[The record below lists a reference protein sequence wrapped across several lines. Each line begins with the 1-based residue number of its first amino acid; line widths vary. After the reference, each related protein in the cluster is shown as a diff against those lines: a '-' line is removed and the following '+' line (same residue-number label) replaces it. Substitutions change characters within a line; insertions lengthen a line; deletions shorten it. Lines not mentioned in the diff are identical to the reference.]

1 MRRAALSTALAAVLS
16 SLLPQPAL
24 GQQPQ
29 WRPSR
34 IPENSYAQPLAAATH
49 AAPVHQ
55 AARPQSHNSA
65 QFDSQ
70 TQIDNRASTAPQAMP
85 QQSAANGEQLGSG
98 VVLRWKTVGPTAA
111 SEQAV
116 ADATRL
122 RQQAG
127 QEFAQAERSQNVSAQ
142 AQQSHATLSA
152 EMRGSGNPL
161 RSQVRQAAYQQ
172 ATGNNG
178 AALSPEQLA
187 PPALPPSG
195 SPMPSLPGSNAWTP
209 PQFGAPQDNSPASP
223 NAQQLPGRSVDP
235 LQTPELPPPPGNS
248 GATPPEAAQPE
259 FVQPRA
265 PQQGFSN
272 GRNDSSSI
280 LEDDRPGNPFPPK
293 RDRNSPSDLNAGPE
307 LIPPPRRS
315 SDQPQPGSN
324 DSSSGS
330 NELKRRS
337 ESTTS
342 GYCNEMRA
350 RIHSTPLTDVSLD
363 ISPKYGAGFRAKKDP
378 EQQRL
383 DFASS
388 ALVREWTDYRGH
400 VLATGRLIDLRDDRV
415 VIDVAGRE
423 QLIPVRDLSDV
434 DVTYVGESWNIPER
448 CGTGYDPLRGRN
460 FVPSTVQWAASGLCH
475 KPLYFEQVQLE
486 RYGHE
491 TGPVLQ
497 PLISTAH
504 FFGNIAVLPYKMG
517 IHPPNECQ
525 YALGYFRPG
534 NCAPYMVQPIPWSLR
549 GAAVQAA
556 VVTGGAALIP

>member
-1 MRRAALSTALAAVLS
+1 MRRAALATALAAALTN
-16 SLLPQPAL
+16 LLPQPAC

-34 IPENSYAQPLAAATH
+34 IPDSSHAQPLATATQV
-49 AAPVHQ
+49 APVHQ
-55 AARPQSHNSA
+55 AARPQSPAHLDHA
-65 QFDSQ
+65 GH
-70 TQIDNRASTAPQAMP
+70 QAIP
-85 QQSAANGEQLGSG
+85 QQSSPGDEQLGSG
-98 VVLRWKTVGPTAA
+98 VVLRWRTVSPTAA
-111 SEQAV
+111 SDQAV
-116 ADATRL
+116 ADAARL

-127 QEFAQAERSQNVSAQ
+127 QEFAQAGGPQNASAHAHQ
-142 AQQSHATLSA
+142 PHATLAA
-152 EMRGSGNPL
+152 EVRGSSNPL
-161 RSQVRQAAYQQ
+161 RSQVRLAAYQQ
-172 ATGNNG
+172 STGNANNAAVHG
-178 AALSPEQLA
+178 ADQLT

-195 SPMPSLPGSNAWTP
+195 SPMPNLPDSNAWAA
-209 PQFGAPQDNSPASP
+209 PQFGAPQNIPPVSP
-223 NAQQLPGRSVDP
+223 NGSLPGQNVDP
-235 LQTPELPPPPGNS
+235 LQTPELPPPPGGS
-248 GATPPEAAQPE
+248 GTTPPQASQPAPAQP
-259 FVQPRA
+259 QDS
-265 PQQGFSN
+265 QQGAPLQGSSN
-272 GRNDSSSI
+272 GRNDSGSI
-280 LEDDRPGNPFPPK
+280 LEGDRPSNPFPPQ
-293 RDRNSPSDLNAGPE
+293 RDPNSPSDLNAGPE

-315 SDQPQPGSN
+315 GDQLLPRSN
-324 DSSSGS
+324 DDAGGSS
-330 NELKRRS
+330 ELKRRS
-337 ESTTS
+337 ESTSS

-350 RIHSTPLTDVSLD
+350 RIHSIPLTEVSLD
-363 ISPKYGAGFRAKKDP
+363 ISPQYGAGFRAKKDP

-388 ALVREWTDYRGH
+388 AIVREWTDYRGKI
-400 VLATGRLIDLRDDRV
+400 LATGRLIDLRHDRV
-415 VIDVAGRE
+415 VIDVDGSE

-434 DVTYVGESWNIPER
+434 DVTYLGESWNIPER

-460 FVPSTVQWAASGLCH
+460 FIPSTVQWTASGLCH

-534 NCAPYMVQPIPWSLR
+534 NCAPYMMQPIPWSLR
-549 GAAVQAA
+549 GAAAQAA

>member
-1 MRRAALSTALAAVLS
+1 MRRAALSALLTATLS
-16 SLLPQPAL
+16 SLLPQAAN

-34 IPENSYAQPLAAATH
+34 IPENSRAQPLA
-49 AAPVHQ
+49 
-55 AARPQSHNSA
+55 SA
-65 QFDSQ
+65 
-70 TQIDNRASTAPQAMP
+70 APQAVAP
-85 QQSAANGEQLGSG
+85 QAAPNSEQLGSG

-116 ADATRL
+116 ADAARL

-127 QEFAQAERSQNVSAQ
+127 QDFAQARHPQNVAAQ
-142 AQQSHATLSA
+142 PHQLHATLTA
-152 EMRGSGNPL
+152 EVRGSSNPL

-172 ATGNNG
+172 ATGDNG
-178 AALSPEQLA
+178 SVPGADQLA

-195 SPMPSLPGSNAWTP
+195 SPMPNLPDSNAWAT
-209 PQFGAPQDNSPASP
+209 PQFGAPQDLLPASP
-223 NAQQLPGRSVDP
+223 NGQLPGRSVDP
-235 LQTPELPPPPGNS
+235 LQTPELPPPPGIS
-248 GATPPEAAQPE
+248 GATPEATQPE
-259 FVQPRA
+259 LVQPRT

-272 GRNDSSSI
+272 GRNDSGSI
-280 LEDDRPGNPFPPK
+280 LEDDRPSNPFPPQ
-293 RDRNSPSDLNAGPE
+293 RDPNSPSDLNADPE

-315 SDQPQPGSN
+315 GDPRQSGDG
-324 DSSSGS
+324 SSSGS
-330 NELKRRS
+330 SELKRRS
-337 ESTTS
+337 ESASS

-350 RIHSTPLTDVSLD
+350 RMRSNPITDVSLD
-363 ISPKYGAGFRAKKDP
+363 VSPRYGVGFSARNTH

-388 ALVREWTDYRGH
+388 ARVREWTDYRGQT
-400 VLATGRLIDLRDDRV
+400 LATGRLIDLRDDRV
-415 VIDVAGRE
+415 VIDVDGRE

-460 FVPSTVQWAASGLCH
+460 FVPATVQWTASGLCH